1 MGFAQVDNGLMEPRR
16 PGRRWA
22 RPAVVALA
30 LATLTAVLPVPA
42 SLAAPEPPAPRR
54 SGPEPLAAARA
65 EAARLQREV
74 DRLDVRVETL
84 AEAHSAAQARLD
96 GLIQAAHRHQAEL
109 EESELAL
116 QTTRDEYAG
125 DVRDLYARGPL
136 APLEL
141 LLAAGDLHELAVATG
156 VAGEVLDR
164 DQRALAEVGLAT
176 RTVRAKVTELDATQA
191 ETLALRQRLAGQE
204 ATIGRLL
211 AGRTAML
218 ATARAEVRA
227 QVRAEQA
234 RQEAARRALVA
245 AASARARALGF
256 AALADI
262 PAPNA
267 TAAAAVRAALA
278 QVGKPYRWGAT
289 GPASFDCSGLTG
301 FAYARAGLTLPRT
314 SRQQW
319 SAGRHVEVQGL
330 RPGDL
335 VFWAHD
341 PADPATIHH
350 VGMYVG
356 QGLMVHAPH
365 TGALVRV
372 DALRP
377 SGYAGATRPPTA
389 EKA

>member
-1 MGFAQVDNGLMEPRR
+1 MGFWQVDNGPMDLLSPW
-16 PGRRWA
+16 RRWV
-22 RPAVVALA
+22 RPAVAALA
-30 LATLTAVLPVPA
+30 LAALTAVPA
-42 SLAAPEPPAPRR
+42 PPALAAPEP
-54 SGPEPLAAARA
+54 SGPAALAAARA

-74 DRLDVRVETL
+74 DKLDVKVETL

-96 GLIQAAHRHQAEL
+96 GLIQAAHRHQDEL
-109 EESELAL
+109 ERSELAL
-116 QTTRDEYAG
+116 QATRAEYVG

-141 LLAAGDLHELAVATG
+141 LLAAGDIHELAVAAG
-156 VAGEVLDR
+156 VAGGVLDR
-164 DQRALAEVGLAT
+164 DVRALASVGLAAG
-176 RTVRAKVTELDATQA
+176 TVRAKVTELDTTQA
-191 ETLALRQRLAGQE
+191 EALALRERLAGQE
-204 ATIGRLL
+204 AEIGRLL
-211 AGRTAML
+211 ADRTAML

-234 RQEAARRALVA
+234 RQEAARRAMVA

-256 AALADI
+256 AALADT

-267 TAAAAVRAALA
+267 TAAAAVRAALG

-289 GPASFDCSGLTG
+289 GPGSFDCSGLTR
-301 FAYARAGLTLPRT
+301 FAYTHAGLTLPRT

-319 SAGRHVEVQGL
+319 SAGRHVQVEGL

-341 PADPATIHH
+341 AADPSTIHH

-377 SGYAGATRPPTA
+377 FGYAGATRPGRA

>member
-1 MGFAQVDNGLMEPRR
+1 MRFAQVDNGPMDLLSRW
-16 PGRRWA
+16 RRWA
-22 RPAVVALA
+22 RPAVAALA
-30 LATLTAVLPVPA
+30 LAALTAVPA
-42 SLAAPEPPAPRR
+42 SPAVAAPEP
-54 SGPEPLAAARA
+54 SGPAALAAARA

-74 DRLDVRVETL
+74 GKLDDRVETL

-96 GLIQAAHRHQAEL
+96 GLIQAAHRHQEEL
-109 EESELAL
+109 ERSELAL
-116 QTTRDEYAG
+116 QDTRAEYAG

-141 LLAAGDLHELAVATG
+141 LLAAGDIHELAVAAG
-156 VAGEVLDR
+156 VAGHVLDR
-164 DQRALAEVGLAT
+164 DVRALARVGLAT
-176 RTVRAKVTELDATQA
+176 GTVRAKVTELAATQA
-191 ETLALRQRLAGQE
+191 ETLALRERLAGHE
-204 ATIGRLL
+204 AAIARLL
-211 AGRTAML
+211 AERKAML

-227 QVRAEQA
+227 QLRAEQA
-234 RQEAARRALVA
+234 RQEAARRAMVA

-256 AALADI
+256 ATLADV

-267 TAAAAVRAALA
+267 TAAAAVRAALG

-289 GPASFDCSGLTG
+289 GPGSFDCSGLTR
-301 FAYARAGLTLPRT
+301 FAYTHADLTLPRT

-319 SAGRHVEVQGL
+319 SAGKHVQVEGL

-341 PADPATIHH
+341 PADPSTIHH

-377 SGYAGATRPPTA
+377 SGYAGATRPEEA
-389 EKA
+389 GKA

>member
-1 MGFAQVDNGLMEPRR
+1 MRFAQVDNGPMDLLSRW
-16 PGRRWA
+16 RRWA
-22 RPAVVALA
+22 RPAVAALA
-30 LATLTAVLPVPA
+30 LAALTAVPA
-42 SLAAPEPPAPRR
+42 SPAVAAPEP
-54 SGPEPLAAARA
+54 SGPATLAAARA

-74 DRLDVRVETL
+74 GKLDDRVETL

-96 GLIQAAHRHQAEL
+96 GLIQAAHRHQEEL
-109 EESELAL
+109 ERSELAL
-116 QTTRDEYAG
+116 QDTRAEYAG

-141 LLAAGDLHELAVATG
+141 LLAAGDIHELAVAAG
-156 VAGEVLDR
+156 VAGHVLDR
-164 DQRALAEVGLAT
+164 DVRALASVGLAT
-176 RTVRAKVTELDATQA
+176 GTVRAKVTELAATQA
-191 ETLALRQRLAGQE
+191 ETLALRERLAGHE
-204 ATIGRLL
+204 AAIVRLL
-211 AGRTAML
+211 AERRAML

-227 QVRAEQA
+227 QLRAEQA
-234 RQEAARRALVA
+234 RQEAARRAMVA

-256 AALADI
+256 ATLADV

-267 TAAAAVRAALA
+267 TAAAAVRAALG

-289 GPASFDCSGLTG
+289 GPGSFDCSGLTR
-301 FAYARAGLTLPRT
+301 FAYAHAGLALPRT

-319 SAGRHVEVQGL
+319 SAGKHVQTEGL

-341 PADPATIHH
+341 PADPSTIHH

-372 DALRP
+372 DAVRP
-377 SGYAGATRPPTA
+377 SGYAGATRPGR
-389 EKA
+389 KG

>member
-1 MGFAQVDNGLMEPRR
+1 MGFPQVDNGPMDLLCRW
-16 PGRRWA
+16 RRWA
-22 RPAVVALA
+22 RPAVAALA
-30 LATLTAVLPVPA
+30 LAALAAVAAPPA
-42 SLAAPEPPAPRR
+42 LAAPEP
-54 SGPEPLAAARA
+54 SGPSALASARA

-74 DRLDVRVETL
+74 DKLDVRVETL

-109 EESELAL
+109 ERSELAL
-116 QTTRDEYAG
+116 QASRAEYAG

-141 LLAAGDLHELAVATG
+141 LLAAGDIHELAVAAG
-156 VAGEVLDR
+156 VAGGVLDR
-164 DQRALAEVGLAT
+164 DVRALASVGLAT
-176 RTVRAKVTELDATQA
+176 GTVRARVTELAATQA
-191 ETLALRQRLAGQE
+191 ETLALRERLAGQE
-204 ATIGRLL
+204 AAIGRLL
-211 AGRTAML
+211 ADRTAML

-227 QVRAEQA
+227 QIRAEQA
-234 RQEAARRALVA
+234 RQEAARRAMVA

-256 AALADI
+256 AALADT

-267 TAAAAVRAALA
+267 TAAAAVRAALG
-278 QVGKPYRWGAT
+278 QIGRPYRWGAT
-289 GPASFDCSGLTG
+289 GPGSFDCSGLTR
-301 FAYARAGLTLPRT
+301 FAYIHAGLTLPRT

-319 SAGRHVEVQGL
+319 SAGGHVEIDGL

-372 DALRP
+372 DPLRP
-377 SGYAGATRPPTA
+377 AGYAGATRPPRA
-389 EKA
+389 EQA

>member
-1 MGFAQVDNGLMEPRR
+1 MRSAGVDNRGMDFFRRIAPGL
-16 PGRRWA
+16 A
-22 RPAVVALA
+22 TVAVVLA
-30 LATLTAVLPVPA
+30 VVLAPGPA
-42 SLAAPEPPAPRR
+42 GPALAAPDDPGPAT
-54 SGPEPLAAARA
+54 LASARA
-65 EAARLQREV
+65 EAARLQQEV
-74 DRLDVRVETL
+74 ARLDVKVETL

-96 GLIQAAHRHQAEL
+96 GLIQAAHRHQAAL
-109 EESELAL
+109 ERSELKL
-116 QTTRDEYAG
+116 QETRAAYAG

-141 LLAAGDLHELAVATG
+141 LLAAGDIHELAVATG
-156 VAGEVLDR
+156 VAGGVLDR
-164 DQRALAEVGLAT
+164 DLKALSNVGLAT
-176 RTVRAKVTELDATQA
+176 GTVRARVAELGATQA
-191 ETLALRQRLAGQE
+191 ETLALQERLAAQE
-204 ATIGRLL
+204 AAIGELL
-211 AGRTAML
+211 TTRKAML

-234 RQEAARRALVA
+234 RQEAARRAMVA
-245 AASARARALGF
+245 AAAVKARTLGF
-256 AALADI
+256 AALADS
-262 PAPNA
+262 PAPNR
-267 TAAAAVRAALA
+267 TAAAAVRSALG

-289 GPASFDCSGLTG
+289 GPASFDCSGLVR
-301 FAYARAGLTLPRT
+301 FAYAHAGLTLPRT

-319 SAGRHVEVQGL
+319 SAGRHLQVPDL

-341 PADPATIHH
+341 PANPATIHH

-377 SGYAGATRPPTA
+377 GGYAGATRPG
-389 EKA
+389 